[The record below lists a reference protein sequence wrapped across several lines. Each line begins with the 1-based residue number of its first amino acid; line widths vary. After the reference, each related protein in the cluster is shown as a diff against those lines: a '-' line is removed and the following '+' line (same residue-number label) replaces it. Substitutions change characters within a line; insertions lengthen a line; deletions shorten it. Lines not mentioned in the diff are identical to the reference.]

1 MGLRC
6 EITVMLLEWVLGR
19 DTHPTSISFFLSFSS
34 MILLNLLS
42 SRRLK
47 RPSTL
52 ARFKPLNMVEV
63 FVSIASLTP
72 TCFKNAYTSVPR

>member
-1 MGLRC
+1 
-6 EITVMLLEWVLGR
+6 
-19 DTHPTSISFFLSFSS
+19 